1 MRYLLDTNILLRAC
15 DRASSSYTLA
25 LEAIARLLAQD
36 EECVIIPRLVLIEFW
51 VVATRPI
58 AVNGLGWNAEQ
69 THTEVEQILDQ
80 FTLLEDNLQIFTHWL
95 NYVTSYK
102 VMGKRVHD
110 ARLIGVM
117 LTHGVTHLLTFNID
131 DFTNTAGIVVVHPQ
145 TVIDS
150 P

>member
-1 MRYLLDTNILLRAC
+1 MRNLIVDKQ
-15 DRASSSYTLA
+15 SS
-25 LEAIARLLAQD
+25 
-36 EECVIIPRLVLIEFW
+36 
-51 VVATRPI
+51 
-58 AVNGLGWNAEQ
+58 
-69 THTEVEQILDQ
+69 
-80 FTLLEDNLQIFTHWL
+80 
-95 NYVTSYK
+95 
-102 VMGKRVHD
+102 